1 MEKEKTKDKKQT
13 EKPQIERKE
22 NVVGTI
28 ENSDSSLEI
37 NSDFSKGQFGK
48 TKNITNRI
56 AHRGRVF
63 QGRVIR
69 KFPGRITIE
78 LDRTVYIHKYERY
91 MVKKTRIHARLPKE
105 LNAEI
110 GDLVKVQ
117 ECRPLSKIIH
127 FLALEIIRK
136 KGEK

>member
-13 EKPQIERKE
+13 EKSQMEKKE
-22 NVVGTI
+22 NVVGT
-28 ENSDSSLEI
+28 
-37 NSDFSKGQFGK
+37 
-48 TKNITNRI
+48 
-56 AHRGRVF
+56 RGRVF

-78 LDRTVYIHKYERY
+78 LDRTVYIYKYERY

-110 GDLVKVQ
+110 GDFVKVQ

-127 FLALEIIRK
+127 FLTLEIVRK